1 MYYRPLSVIMLRG
14 DSSKIKHGKLL
25 LLLPAWWGIRHAS
38 DRRRLNR
45 FNTVSMGY
53 LTFTGVDSS
62 KNIGGCK
69 PKFSE
74 EDGNNWRKLAW
85 ALPNYWGARAGCP
98 KSLRI
103 WLLSQG
109 NPNNLVKWCKP
120 PRLACGLLS
129 HTPTVKSA
137 GPSPPANF
145 PPSWHPLPDTFLH
158 PTYNRRSNLH
168 PGVLYKSL
176 LIMSH
181 SYIPQVVHSTGN
193 KDSK

>member
-1 MYYRPLSVIMLRG
+1 MGDTPCFRQEAIKPLQHRQYG
-14 DSSKIKHGKLL
+14 
-25 LLLPAWWGIRHAS
+25 LPYLHW
-38 DRRRLNR
+38 RRLVKEYWGDASQNLGRKMVITDESLHGR
-45 FNTVSMGY
+45 FP
-53 LTFTGVDSS
+53 
-62 KNIGGCK
+62 II
-69 PKFSE
+69 
-74 EDGNNWRKLAW
+74 
-85 ALPNYWGARAGCP
+85 GARAGCP